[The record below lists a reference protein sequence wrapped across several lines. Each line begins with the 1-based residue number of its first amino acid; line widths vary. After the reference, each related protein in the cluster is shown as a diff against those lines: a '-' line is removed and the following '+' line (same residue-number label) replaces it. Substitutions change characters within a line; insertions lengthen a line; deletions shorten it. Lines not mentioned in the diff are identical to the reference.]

1 MGYNS
6 GVIDVAGDV
15 HRRFRPHPSSVGDA
29 RRMVR
34 EALTR
39 SGRDD
44 LVDTAELLVSEVV
57 TNALVHAGTPFD
69 VTAWVRGPGLRVEVR
84 DDSAQLPAVRHNA
97 TMAGTGRGLLLLQQM
112 VDAWGVQLHSGGKT
126 VWFELGAGDLEA
138 EMSELSEMT
147 ESSAPGAPGPAADEP
162 GTVRV
167 ELRNVPL
174 LLHVAWHQH
183 AEALLREYLLFRLG
197 SDEDGVGGGFDE
209 DLDDLQAHAAASN
222 ALSLLSAHLVEPHV
236 GEDADVLMA
245 AAIEP
250 RVSGACEV
258 VPVPAWSLEHF
269 RVLATSLDA
278 ALELADAGAFLTPP
292 TQPEI
297 REFRRWVCGEV
308 ERQAA
313 GEAPTPWVGLSD
325 AAPPRES
332 SALDWAAAEVDDSSL
347 AMVAVDDTDGIIAV
361 SASALELLGYDDPA
375 QLVGRRLLA
384 IIPARFHQAH
394 LAGFTLHLANGRSP
408 LLGRPVTVPVQRRDG
423 DETTVELTVESRHL
437 PHARRVFV
445 ATLRT

>member
-6 GVIDVAGDV
+6 GVIDVVGDV

-39 SGRDD
+39 LGRDD

-69 VTAWVRGPGLRVEVR
+69 VTAWVREPGLRVEVR
-84 DDSAQLPAVRHNA
+84 DGSAQLPSVRHNA
-97 TMAGTGRGLLLLQQM
+97 TLAGTGRGLLLLQQM
-112 VDAWGVQLHSGGKT
+112 VDAWGAQLHSGGKT

-138 EMSELSEMT
+138 ERSGMT
-147 ESSAPGAPGPAADEP
+147 ESSGPGAPGPAADEP
-162 GTVRV
+162 GTVSV

-183 AEALLREYLLFRLG
+183 AEALLREYLLYSLG
-197 SDEDGVGGGFDE
+197 SDEDGVGDGFEE
-209 DLDDLQAHAAASN
+209 DLDDLQAHAAASD
-222 ALSLLSAHLVEPHV
+222 ALSLLSAHLPEPQV

-250 RVSGACEV
+250 RVSSACEV
-258 VPVPAWSLEHF
+258 VPVPAWSLDHF
-269 RVLATSLDA
+269 RVLAASLDA

-313 GEAPTPWVGLSD
+313 GKAPTPWVGLSD
-325 AAPPRES
+325 AAPPLES
-332 SALDWAAAEVDDSSL
+332 SALDWATAEVDDSSL
-347 AMVAVDDTDGIIAV
+347 ALVAADDTNGIIAV
-361 SASALELLGYDDPA
+361 SAAALELLGYADPA

-384 IIPARFHQAH
+384 IIPERFHQAH

-423 DETTVELTVESRHL
+423 DEATVELTVEARHL